1 MADSIRRMDYF
12 YAMVNDKPGQAAK
25 IVEALA
31 ADGVGMLAFSG
42 FPQGKKKSQIVFVP
56 EDAKAFKKLAKK
68 TGLRIS
74 KTRAG
79 FLIQGEDRTGRE
91 LTARWREKH
100 PGQELNYDTGGMLNN
115 LVFKYPGWRA
125 REGFSQPALA
135 VPGEWDDTR

>member
-56 EDAKAFKKLAKK
+56 DDAKAFKKLAKK
-68 TGLRIS
+68 KGLKIS
-74 KTRAG
+74 KSRTG
-79 FLIQGEDRTGRE
+79 FLVQGEDRTGALSRIFGK
-91 LTARWREKH
+91 LAGKRINVTAI
-100 PGQELNYDTGGMLNN
+100 DAVASGGGRFGAVLWVKQKN
-115 LVFKYPGWRA
+115 VKKA
-125 REGFSQPALA
+125 AKALGA
-135 VPGEWDDTR
+135 K